1 MDETQQQCRACPPL
15 VIETVTPSVPLN
27 QSNVFQYTRNCFDF
41 GRRCFEVQWAHGR
54 RAFQKYF
61 RKAKNSL
68 AILLDFS

>member
-1 MDETQQQCRACPPL
+1 MAMPCQWRDIASDTG
-15 VIETVTPSVPLN
+15 
-27 QSNVFQYTRNCFDF
+27 NCFDF

-54 RAFQKYF
+54 WAFQKYF